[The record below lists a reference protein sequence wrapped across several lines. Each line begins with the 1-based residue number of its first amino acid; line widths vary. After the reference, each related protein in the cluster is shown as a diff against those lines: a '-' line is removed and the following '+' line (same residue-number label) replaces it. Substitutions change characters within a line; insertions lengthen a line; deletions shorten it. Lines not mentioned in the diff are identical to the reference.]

1 MLTRGTRESIAL
13 AQVGLEDGGITTVET
28 DADGRFTLELP
39 PGPQR
44 VLVIASGHVKRV
56 FKET

>member
-13 AQVGLEDGGITTVET
+13 GLEDGGITTVET